1 MFICNEIFFMEKIV
15 LKLRNNN
22 NKVEVFD
29 PIRKKWIIL
38 TEEEKVRQY
47 CIHQLIKEQNIPV
60 SHISVER
67 QIEVNGLAKRYDI
80 VVFSNQGVPWMV
92 IECKA
97 PHITLTQAVLEQ
109 AGRYNKTLKAEIIG
123 VTNGTEQ
130 RFFKIDYE
138 TENISII
145 SILSP
150 LSCIIHTKTRKSS

>member
-1 MFICNEIFFMEKIV
+1 M
-15 LKLRNNN
+15 LQLRNNN

-29 PIRKKWIIL
+29 PIRKKWVIL

-47 CIHQLIKEQNIPV
+47 CIRQLIDVQNIPI

-67 QIEVNGLAKRYDI
+67 QIDVNGLRKRYDI
-80 VVFSNQGVPWMV
+80 VVFSKQGIPWMV

-97 PHITLTQAVLEQ
+97 PHIAITQAVLEQ

-123 VTNGTEQ
+123 VTNGVEQ

-138 TENISII
+138 TEEI
-145 SILSP
+145 SILPFITSP
-150 LSCIIHTKTRKSS
+150 ATLSPPLPYPSIFSCKY